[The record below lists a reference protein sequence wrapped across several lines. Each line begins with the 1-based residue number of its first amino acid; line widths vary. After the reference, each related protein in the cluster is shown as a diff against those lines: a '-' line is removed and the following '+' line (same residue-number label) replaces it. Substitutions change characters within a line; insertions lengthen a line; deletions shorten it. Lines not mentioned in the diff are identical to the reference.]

1 MLADSFSWEGSGLT
15 SEVSG
20 GYSEWLH
27 SYYGGL
33 MSANHLVAKKRDK
46 NLGLVLQI
54 KLIYLNF
61 PLEDIL
67 PCVQSMD
74 FLENVY

>member
-1 MLADSFSWEGSGLT
+1 
-15 SEVSG
+15 
-20 GYSEWLH
+20 
-27 SYYGGL
+27 

-61 PLEDIL
+61 PPEDIL